1 MFLSKKH
8 KRPRMTRDEA
18 NAIIERSKTE
28 EPLELE
34 KGDKLAMLFAAI
46 IVFLPF
52 VLVISGVLVLIYV
65 LIFVVLGGGA
75 A

>member
-8 KRPRMTRDEA
+8 KRPKMTREEA
-18 NAIIERSKTE
+18 DAIIERSKTE

-34 KGDKLAMLFAAI
+34 KGDIKAMILAAF

-52 VLVISGVLVLIYV
+52 VLAFSGALGLLYWF
-65 LIFVVLGGGA
+65 IFHVWA
-75 A
+75 R